1 MPYPPRS
8 KCLPVPVMSQA
19 NPKRGWNSFQEEAV
33 RVRLPVLPT
42 SCVMVCAPGSLVG
55 KLGFIM
61 TWRRS
66 QIPLLLVVKVF
77 PSCDCRQSALA
88 SQRRLEVA
96 AHLGEIDPVG
106 AKFEVLRAVRPGE
119 VVAELVL
126 ADQCFLRNVD
136 IEAHVRTVGKS
147 NVRDRGRST
156 SLQWI
161 GEGMKR

>member
-77 PSCDCRQSALA
+77 PSCDCRKSALA
-88 SQRRLEVA
+88 SQRRPRLRVKRGETFQSSWKYRPSELHGGCAVEPLPPLNEIELSAPGVCRPCGYSPPLSPLPVHAPA
-96 AHLGEIDPVG
+96 AIQAGLS
-106 AKFEVLRAVRPGE
+106 
-119 VVAELVL
+119 
-126 ADQCFLRNVD
+126 QNV
-136 IEAHVRTVGKS
+136 IK
-147 NVRDRGRST
+147 
-156 SLQWI
+156 
-161 GEGMKR
+161 